1 MPLSRVT
8 NPFLNVS
15 GAVNANIASPSANT
29 IAFTTATTERMRI
42 DSSGLVGIGTNT
54 PSSYGGGLVVRKSN
68 TGQGVTNAT
77 AQFSDAVNS
86 SLWIGH
92 GSGVTNLISE
102 QAITFGKTDGS
113 TTTERM
119 RINAGA
125 PILCLAGGSTTA
137 TGTGIA
143 FPATQSA
150 SSDANTLDDYEEGT
164 WTPVIVG
171 SSTAGTGTY
180 SVQNGRYT
188 KIGNRVYFG
197 VYCIWSA
204 HTGTGDM
211 TMGGLPFTSSGS
223 NFTGV
228 SIRYSNLT
236 CSAGYICTPI
246 VADNRSDIVFQQ
258 SVVGAAATALGQSLD
273 VSADVIMAGHYFI
286 A

>member
-1 MPLSRVT
+1 MASTIKADTLQSTTSNV
-8 NPFLNVS
+8 FVLNS
-15 GAVNANIASPSANT
+15 AGTEYARFDSDGDLAIGTASPDSKLHILNSAGASLRIGYLGGNTNYYDATTHNFRSANGSPSSFISNQYGIGLAST
-29 IAFTTATTERMRI
+29 VP
-42 DSSGLVGIGTNT
+42 SSGV
-54 PSSYGGGLVVRKSN
+54 
-68 TGQGVTNAT
+68 
-77 AQFSDAVNS
+77 
-86 SLWIGH
+86 
-92 GSGVTNLISE
+92 
-102 QAITFGKTDGS
+102 
-113 TTTERM
+113 
-119 RINAGA
+119 
-125 PILCLAGGSTTA
+125 
-137 TGTGIA
+137 GIA
-143 FPATQSA
+143 FPSTQTA

-164 WTPVIVG
+164 WTPVIIG
-171 SSTAGTGTY
+171 TGTAGTGTY

-197 VYCIWSA
+197 VYCVWSA

-211 TMGGLPFTSSGS
+211 TMGGLPFTSSSS

-258 SVVGAAATALGQSLD
+258 SAVGAAASALGQSLD